1 VAGRVNLLDNDHGF
15 TMRIFLTL
23 AISLISLSCFSQE
36 KAGASATQTIKINLL
51 PPTIVERTS
60 AVNGSISSPVLI
72 QSHQQ
77 WIVKTKNLGAEEKIF
92 FRPEEGDFMEGVE
105 TLKSTTAVILT
116 LSPM

>member
-1 VAGRVNLLDNDHGF
+1 MAGRLNLLDNDHGLP
-15 TMRIFLTL
+15 MRIFLTL

-72 QSHQQ
+72 QSHQK
-77 WIVKTKNLGAEEKIF
+77 WMVKTKNFGAEEKIF